1 MKRGLTTAAMTVGLF
16 LAFSNGAYAQLKDN
30 LELNVFGGGTWYSSN
45 KYQIGFPQAATPIQG
60 QFRLDEGIRAGL
72 RLGVYTRGRWGQEF
86 FYSYEP
92 NTAHFIRRSAPASS
106 LDLDIQ
112 VHNYGANAL
121 YYLQENESGKVRPFA
136 SVGIGGT
143 LYRLTPDS
151 AAFVRDPLRGN
162 APDMD
167 NAHEIAFNYGF
178 GFKTT
183 RAASRIG
190 FRADIRGFL
199 GRHPSFGL
207 ARESNDPN
215 ATVFPAAGAIHHAE
229 ATAGLIF
236 YFGRR

>member
-1 MKRGLTTAAMTVGLF
+1 MRRGLRIAMLMAGVY
-16 LAFSNGAYAQLKDN
+16 LAISNGAHAQLKDN

-45 KYQIGFPQAATPIQG
+45 KYQIGFPQAVTPIEG

-72 RLGVYTRGRWGQEF
+72 RLGVYTRGRWSQEL

-92 NTAHFIRRSAPASS
+92 NTAHFIRRSVPASS

-112 VHNYGANAL
+112 VHNYGVNAL
-121 YYLQENESGKVRPFA
+121 SYLPANEQGGGRPVA
-136 SVGIGGT
+136 SLGVGGT
-143 LYRLTPDS
+143 IYRLTPDS

-167 NAHEIAFNYGF
+167 NAHEIALNYGF

-183 RAASRIG
+183 RAAGRIG
-190 FRADIRGFL
+190 FRADVRGFL

-207 ARESNDPN
+207 ARQSDDPN
-215 ATVFPAAGAIHHAE
+215 ATVFPATGAIHPAE
-229 ATAGLIF
+229 ASAGPVF
-236 YFGRR
+236 Y